1 MFKRKRA
8 LEASIFK
15 EIIEIQELTTNEILK
30 LRQEIY
36 RLKKANLKYKENQL
50 KNIKN
55 EIDNETK
62 NINEKTIE
70 IANIENALKLREEM
84 ANSNYEAIEKRETE
98 LKQKF
103 QEINDNEKLL
113 EEKKCELK
121 LKEKELSDEEKE
133 IREKA
138 SRLDDENKKLD
149 EDMSQKKEKEKALSL
164 LNEKLEQMEKKIQ
177 QCYYGRD
184 NEGFKYLAK
193 SKNFDQYA
201 YSQICEEISS
211 YELSSAV
218 KGDPI
223 QILSKCPKKYM
234 YFCTT
239 EGDIFLERTV
249 CCEGYYAFKSP
260 HFSHAYIIPA
270 FHKDEY
276 IKNIDRIFYISS
288 FQNSYIRAIDGGE
301 LPECIHI
308 VNDESRIKFLN
319 AEQMFEVLRINMQI
333 FKNLLYTLF
342 ISVEQAKPVYI
353 RLNCDAV
360 KISDYAVELLRF
372 LMYCLPYEV
381 RRNMGFVTYLKK
393 PQHVKNANI
402 MFVEELDNECIG
414 NAIIFDIK
422 SEVYPVAV
430 NYDRDADKYLEY
442 VCGNINNMPCLN
454 VFYEMAEKYFESENL
469 IKSRKVAD
477 YGKIIDNYII
487 QS

>member
-8 LEASIFK
+8 LEAGILK

-36 RLKKANLKYKENQL
+36 RLKKANLKYKEGQL

-55 EIDNETK
+55 EIDAETK

-70 IANIENALKLREEM
+70 IANIENALKLREER
-84 ANSNYEAIEKRETE
+84 ANSSDEAIGKREAE

-103 QEINDNEKLL
+103 QRNNDDEKLL
-113 EEKKCELK
+113 EKKERELK
-121 LKEKELSDEEKE
+121 LKEEELGNREKE
-133 IREKA
+133 ISKKA
-138 SRLDDENKKLD
+138 SRLEDENKKLD
-149 EDMSQKKEKEKALSL
+149 EDMSQKKEKEKALLL

-223 QILSKCPKKYM
+223 QILSKCPKKYI
-234 YFCTT
+234 YFCTS
-239 EGDIFLERTV
+239 EGDIFLSRTV
-249 CCEGYYAFKSP
+249 FCEGYYAFKSP
-260 HFSHAYIIPA
+260 HFSHVYIIPA
-270 FHKDEY
+270 FHKEEY
-276 IKNIDRIFYISS
+276 IKNIDRIFYVIS

-319 AEQMFEVLRINMQI
+319 TEQMFEALHINMQI
-333 FKNLLYTLF
+333 FKNLLYSLF

-381 RRNMGFVTYLKK
+381 RRNLGFVTYLKK

-402 MFVEELDNECIG
+402 MFVEELDNECIR

-430 NYDRDADKYLEY
+430 YDDRGTDKYMEY

-454 VFYEMAEKYFESENL
+454 AFYEMAEKYFESENL
-469 IKSRKVAD
+469 IRSIKISD
-477 YGKIIDNYII
+477 YGKILEN
-487 QS
+487 